1 MKVLNRQPKKGHF
14 HLNYERGNFVYE
26 STLTSGGRGGGEKT
40 LLVPRPPTM
49 QADSLPAEPPGKPIC
64 ISKFYQ
70 ISPRPK
76 LIFL

>member
-14 HLNYERGNFVYE
+14 HLNYEIGNFVYE
-26 STLTSGGRGGGEKT
+26 STLTSGGKKKQT
-40 LLVPRPPTM
+40 LFVPRPPTM

-64 ISKFYQ
+64 ISEFHQ